1 VNWVLTDDAPG
12 VAAEGKDHHMFETPI
27 TIVGN
32 IVAEPIHRSV
42 GEQELFKFRIA
53 SNSRRRNSDGE
64 WEQGNTLFA
73 TVNCWGRL
81 VPGAAATLIKG
92 DPVIVVGY
100 VYLSEYTD
108 KEGNPRSSVEIRA
121 TSVGPDLSRTIARL
135 ERTRTQPEPPAA
147 EEVEDDDEVDEE
159 IDELAEALEDAEGL
173 SLTA

>member
-1 VNWVLTDDAPG
+1 
-12 VAAEGKDHHMFETPI
+12 MFETPI

-42 GEQELFKFRIA
+42 GDQELFKFRIA
-53 SNSRRRNSDGE
+53 SNSRRRNAEGD

-108 KEGNPRSSVEIRA
+108 KEGNPRSSVEVRA

-135 ERTRTQPEPPAA
+135 ERTRPQPEPSAA
-147 EEVEDDDEVDEE
+147 EEIEVDEE
-159 IDELAEALEDAEGL
+159 IDELAEVLEEAEGL